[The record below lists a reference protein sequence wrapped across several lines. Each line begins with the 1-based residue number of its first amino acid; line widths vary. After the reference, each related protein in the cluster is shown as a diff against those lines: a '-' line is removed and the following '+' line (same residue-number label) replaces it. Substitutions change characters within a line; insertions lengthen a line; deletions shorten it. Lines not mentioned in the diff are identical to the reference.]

1 MHYHRLFVLL
11 IVVSLGISLDA
22 QPAVAQEPSL
32 AEVDVLYVNMP
43 PYTFTDQQGQPRGI
57 LNRLTGEVLKQ
68 QGIQAN
74 FVEVPLEQLFS
85 RVNAGHNGVMHLIGA
100 FPVPKQRLSFSQR
113 PLAYLQLN
121 AYYRDAP
128 AVQKL
133 SDLRGKQVVLVKGY
147 TYGYLRDYL
156 QLPENRVKL
165 IVVDSHLQAV
175 KLLSR
180 QPNLYL
186 LNYEKPFVT
195 AVGDVKTQRLN
206 QYLLSEIPVYWASA
220 KNNTA
225 ILLRME
231 QGLEALYP

>member
-11 IVVSLGISLDA
+11 IAVSLDMLLNVL
-22 QPAVAQEPSL
+22 PAVAQEPSL
-32 AEVDVLYVNMP
+32 AEVEVLYVNMP
-43 PYTFTDQQGQPRGI
+43 PYTFTDPQGQPQGI
-57 LNRLTGEVLKQ
+57 LNRLTGEILGQ

-85 RVNAGHNGVMHLIGA
+85 RISKGHNGVVHLIGA
-100 FPVPKQRLSFSQR
+100 FPVPKQKLSFSQR

-121 AYYRDAP
+121 AYYLNAP
-128 AVQKL
+128 PVQKL
-133 SDLRGKQVVLVKGY
+133 SDLRGKQVILVKGY

-165 IVVDSHLQAV
+165 IVVDSHQQAI
-175 KLLSR
+175 KLLDR

-195 AVGDVKTQRLN
+195 AVGNVEAQRLN